1 MIVHRL
7 ANGLQVFIRDIRPE
21 DKAELQEGLK
31 RLSAE
36 TVHKR
41 FLAAKPRFSSAE
53 LRYLTEVDGHN
64 HIALVAVSVNTGRIV
79 AVARAVRL
87 HDQPDTAEWAIVI
100 ADELQGMGLGSKMIA
115 LLADRARAE
124 GIAHFTATM
133 LGDNEAVHRLL
144 KHAHAVFERDEIH
157 DGMREV
163 TVALAACIAPLLE
176 PRVDLRPCPGA

>member
-31 RLSAE
+31 RLSVE

-41 FLAAKPRFSSAE
+41 FLAAKPRFSSSE

-64 HIALVAVSVNTGRIV
+64 HIALVALSVETGRIV

-87 HDQPDTAEWAIVI
+87 HDRPDTAEWAIVI
-100 ADELQGMGLGSKMIA
+100 ADPLQGLGLGSKLIG

-124 GIAHFTATM
+124 GIEHFTATM
-133 LGDNEAVHRLL
+133 LGDNQAVHRLL
-144 KHAHAVFERDEIH
+144 KHARAVLERDAVH
-157 DGMREV
+157 NGVREV
-163 TVALAACIAPLLE
+163 TVALAA
-176 PRVDLRPCPGA
+176 